1 MNGTISLKVGL
12 LLAVLFCVAL
22 WASQS
27 EESRESET
35 NDVERHPPLEDVISE
50 TRHSTRIEGTELD
63 YIARAGTLV
72 LRTEEGK
79 PRATIFFVS
88 YSKEGVADLSER
100 PVTFTFN
107 GGPGSSSVWLHLGAF
122 GPKRVVM
129 TEEGFELPPPYQL
142 TENEFSL
149 LDLSD
154 LVFIDP
160 VTTGYS
166 RAAPGEDPKKFH
178 GVTEDI
184 ESVGEFIRLYTT
196 RYQRWASPKF
206 LAGESYGTTRAA
218 GLSDHLQD
226 RHGIYLNGIIL
237 VSSVLDFQ
245 TLLFDTGNDLPY
257 VLYLPSYAAA
267 AWYHRQLS
275 PDLQRDLKSTLKE
288 VEEFAVGD
296 YLLALWKG
304 NQISEKERTE
314 IAERVAEYTGLTQ
327 EYVQRS
333 NLRIRDDR
341 FFKELLRSRGETTGR
356 LDSRFTGFDADSA
369 GERIEFDPS
378 MSAILGPYTAT
389 LNDYIRKELGFT
401 SDLPYE
407 ILTERVHP
415 WKFGPAENRYL
426 NVAETLRKAMTKNQ
440 NLRVFVAS
448 GYYDLATPY
457 FATDYTFAHLS
468 LPEELFENISIAY
481 YEAGHMMYIRRAS
494 LEKLKKDVADFIE
507 TTLTNSR

>member
-1 MNGTISLKVGL
+1 MHKIRTLRASLPLTILFSLT
-12 LLAVLFCVAL
+12 LFGQQPV
-22 WASQS
+22 
-27 EESRESET
+27 EMKDTEKK
-35 NDVERHPPLEDVISE
+35 DVVDHPPLEDVISE
-50 TRHSTRIEGTELD
+50 THQSVHIGGTLID

-79 PRATIFFVS
+79 PRATVFFTS
-88 YSKEGVADLSER
+88 YSKQGVDDPSQR

-129 TEEGFELPPPYQL
+129 DDEGWELSPPYQL

-149 LDLSD
+149 LDLTD

-166 RAAPGEDPKKFH
+166 RTAPGEDPENFH

-196 RYQRWASPKF
+196 RYERWASPKF

-218 GLSDHLQD
+218 GLSDHLQS

-257 VLYLPSYAAA
+257 ILYLPSYTAA
-267 AWYHRQLS
+267 AWYHKQLS
-275 PDLQRDLKSTLKE
+275 PELQSDLKGTLKM
-288 VEEFAVGD
+288 VEEFAVND

-304 NQISEKERTE
+304 SRLEEGERNS
-314 IAERVAEYTGLTQ
+314 IAEKVAQYTGLDK
-327 EYVQRS
+327 EYVLRS
-333 NLRIRDDR
+333 NLRIRDSR
-341 FFKELLRSRGETTGR
+341 FFKELLRKQGKTTGR

-389 LNDYIRKELGFT
+389 LNDYIHTDLEFA

-407 ILTERVHP
+407 ILTDRVHP

-426 NVAETLRKAMTKNQ
+426 NVAETLRTAVTKNQ
-440 NLRVFVAS
+440 NLKVFVAS

-457 FATDYTFAHLS
+457 FATDYTFDHLN
-468 LPEELFENISIAY
+468 LPEELLENISVRY
-481 YEAGHMMYIRRAS
+481 YEAGHMMYIRKAS
-494 LEKLKKDVADFIE
+494 LERLKTDIKSFIE
-507 TTLTNSR
+507 SALASTR